1 MMSDSTKE
9 NQLVRDVF
17 SEVVTNDL
25 RHDSLAAMVTYSRRR
40 QRQRRV
46 VTTLCG
52 SVVLAV
58 FIGLL
63 LVESKAPDQKGM
75 MSPTIASALKPR
87 VVTGI
92 PIKVL
97 SDEDLFALFP
107 ERSLGVVDDR
117 DGCQLVFLD
126 RRDGASVP
134 PISDGGP

>member
-1 MMSDSTKE
+1 MNDPTKE

-25 RHDSLAAMVTYSRRR
+25 RHDSLSAMVTYSRRR

-63 LVESKAPDQKGM
+63 FVESKAPDQKGM

-87 VVTGI
+87 VVTGT

-117 DGCQLVFLD
+117 DGYQLVFLD

-134 PISDGGP
+134 LISDGGP